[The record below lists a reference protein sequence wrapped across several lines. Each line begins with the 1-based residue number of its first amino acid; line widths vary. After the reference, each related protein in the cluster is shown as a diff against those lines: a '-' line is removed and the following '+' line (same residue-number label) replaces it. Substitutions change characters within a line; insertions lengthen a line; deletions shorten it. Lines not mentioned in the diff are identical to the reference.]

1 MKFILFIKFYND
13 FGANINYTSTIRRQ
27 QEKFCDWKLRT
38 ARIIEDTEERE
49 FRIIDK
55 NCLYLSYY
63 FQGGRQGLNRE
74 SRYQIVNMRTIA
86 CSDLNFQWWL

>member
-1 MKFILFIKFYND
+1 MILELILTAHPRLGGSKGNSV
-13 FGANINYTSTIRRQ
+13 T
-27 QEKFCDWKLRT
+27 EWKLRT
-38 ARIIEDTEERE
+38 VRIIEDTEEGE
-49 FRIIDK
+49 FRIIVK

-74 SRYQIVNMRTIA
+74 SRHYIVNMRAIA